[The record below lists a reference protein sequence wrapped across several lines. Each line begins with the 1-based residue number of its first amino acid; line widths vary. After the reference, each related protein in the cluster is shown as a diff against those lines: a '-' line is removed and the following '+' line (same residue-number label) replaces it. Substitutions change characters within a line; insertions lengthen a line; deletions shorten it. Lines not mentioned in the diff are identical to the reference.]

1 MPELSCYYSDL
12 VVWWRLY
19 QRMEVVK
26 VVLVTGLV
34 RNIYSSL
41 RNSAIT
47 KYVAQLLAGAVKM
60 TRFPPPSDHSA
71 ALKFPVS
78 AEINSQL

>member
-1 MPELSCYYSDL
+1 
-12 VVWWRLY
+12 
-19 QRMEVVK
+19 MEVVK

-47 KYVAQLLAGAVKM
+47 KNVAQLLAGAVKM

-71 ALKFPVS
+71 ALKLPVS
-78 AEINSQL
+78 AERNSQL